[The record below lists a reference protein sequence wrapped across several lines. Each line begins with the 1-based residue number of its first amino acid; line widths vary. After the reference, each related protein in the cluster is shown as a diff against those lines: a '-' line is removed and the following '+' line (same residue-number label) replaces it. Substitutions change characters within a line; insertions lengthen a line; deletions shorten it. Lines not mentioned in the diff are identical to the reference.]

1 MQGGHPIGRARAAL
15 RALHRAQRS
24 GDLESDLESNVAQ
37 SGNLEVIWIPDRSN
51 DAQPHHFPLNRV
63 FWCSVSVG
71 NARSQAKNTS
81 FHSLDWLIASNTMQ
95 DSFGEPLQGIWG
107 LLCRITC

>member
-37 SGNLEVIWIPDRSN
+37 SGNLEVLGYLTEAVLPTLTKLIET
-51 DAQPHHFPLNRV
+51 L
-63 FWCSVSVG
+63 
-71 NARSQAKNTS
+71 TS
-81 FHSLDWLIASNTMQ
+81 A
-95 DSFGEPLQGIWG
+95 
-107 LLCRITC
+107 